1 MLGPLSLRPL
11 YAALSLSACVL
22 LVLSCGGG
30 SRVAA
35 QTATV
40 FAATAGPDLLAMD
53 SAGFIYASSSLDS
66 SVLKFNSALQEVG
79 RFSIAGINNNPYPLG
94 VAVVGTSLFVA
105 DERTFQ
111 LVEFSTIDGSLLAT
125 HDLGALGIIYP
136 IGLAVAADQ
145 QSLYLLDVNP
155 NPITRFSLNGTLLQT
170 FNTSAELFNG
180 FDNAQT
186 ISVDQVT
193 GYVYVACYEYLLP
206 SYALNSGEVFEFTA
220 DGALL
225 QIINISTYNEGP
237 VPEGLAIAANGT
249 ELIVVDSV
257 HLAVTKYRISDGAI
271 LWNTST
277 LLSAMNGYNSIPQG
291 ALVDPTSS
299 FVYVSDLF
307 NARIYQYDFNTGA
320 LLNTY
325 NTSTSTLY
333 GPSSLTLVGSTLY
346 VTGGPMGYIVVLD
359 QAGIQTGEI
368 YLDTTDQFATGALAS
383 DAEGFIYVADG
394 ATSSVSKLSA
404 DGTIV
409 QVFNT
414 TAPALG
420 LFTSSYNMAVAPNG
434 DLYVSDA
441 DNTRIVHFAA
451 SGDVLLTF
459 HSSTGDNG
467 FSPIGLG
474 LLPNGQLA
482 AVDGANARVVIFD
495 ESGVELTSLN
505 YTGSWQPQGLVVGT
519 STAGVVQIFVSD
531 SQNSQ
536 VVVFSPAGAILRT
549 LIANSPPLTIA
560 AGLALSATGDL
571 YLADADESRI
581 FVFRNALTG
590 PSAVIGDPQFVGLR
604 GQSFQVHGIDGAV
617 YALVSSV
624 STQVNARFV
633 FLDSGSCPSA
643 AVITTQCWS
652 HPGSYLGAV
661 AIQERV
667 DGHDVQR
674 LVVEAGAHEAG
685 FVSVQLNGRSLAVGD
700 SASVGQFAVQVL
712 SSHRLV
718 VRTRELQLTLDN
730 SDRFIN
736 QQVEALVGLT
746 RMTAHGLLGQT
757 HRAVQHKSAL
767 RHIEGDVDEYVVSDL
782 LAHDFHYDRF
792 EQRDQ

>member
-1 MLGPLSLRPL
+1 MLGPLSLRQLSAVLSL
-11 YAALSLSACVL
+11 YAFVL
-22 LVLSCGGG
+22 LVLCWGGVG
-30 SRVAA
+30 RVFA
-35 QTATV
+35 QTASV
-40 FAATAGPDLLAMD
+40 FVETAGPIQLAMD
-53 SAGFIYASSSLDS
+53 SAGFLYASTELDN
-66 SVLKFNSALQEVG
+66 SVLKLNSALQVVDH
-79 RFSIAGINNNPYPLG
+79 FTVSAGPDYLIEPFG
-94 VAVVGTSLFVA
+94 VAVVGASLFVLDA
-105 DERTFQ
+105 AGFR
-111 LVEFSTIDGSLLAT
+111 LVELSTIDGSLLAA
-125 HDLGALGIIYP
+125 HDLGAMGVKSP
-136 IGLAVAADQ
+136 FGLAAAADQ
-145 QSLYLLDVNP
+145 QSLYVMDVNP
-155 NPITRFSLNGTLLQT
+155 TPVTQVSLNGTLLRT
-170 FNTSAELFNG
+170 FNTSSVLVNSRR
-180 FDNAQT
+180 NAQSIT
-186 ISVDQVT
+186 VDQTT
-193 GYVYVACYEYLLP
+193 GYVYVACYEVTKFFQFTT
-206 SYALNSGEVFEFTA
+206 GKVFEFTA

-225 QIINISTYNEGP
+225 QILNISTRTLGP
-237 VPEGLAIAANGT
+237 IPEGVTVAANGT
-249 ELIVVDSV
+249 VLLITD
-257 HLAVTKYRISDGAI
+257 AVRKLVIKYSIPDGAM

-277 LLSAMNGYNSIPQG
+277 VYPTTDNSAPGG
-291 ALVDPTSS
+291 LLVDPTSS
-299 FVYVSDLF
+299 FVYVADVY
-307 NARIYQYDFNTGA
+307 NARIDQFDFNTGA

-325 NTSTSTLY
+325 NTSTSSLY
-333 GPSSLTLVGSTLY
+333 EAASMTMVGSTLY
-346 VTGGPMGYIVVLD
+346 AASESMGFIAVFAQD
-359 QAGIQTGEI
+359 GTQTGEI
-368 YLDTTDQFATGALAS
+368 YMNEYTNQGLSALAS
-383 DAEGFIYVADG
+383 DAQGFIYVADG
-394 ATSSVSKLSA
+394 NFGTVSKLSA
-404 DGTIV
+404 DGTVV

-414 TAPALG
+414 SEPELS
-420 LFTSSYNMAVAPNG
+420 LFTESYNMAVAPNG

-441 DNTRIVHFAA
+441 DNSRIVHFAA

-459 HSSTGDNG
+459 NSSTGDDG

-495 ESGVELTSLN
+495 ESGAELTFFG
-505 YTGSWQPQGLVVGT
+505 YTGAYWNPQGLVVGT
-519 STAGVVQIFVSD
+519 SAAGVVQIFVSD
-531 SQNSQ
+531 AASSQ
-536 VVVFSPAGAILRT
+536 VVVFSPAGVVLRT
-549 LIANSPPLTIA
+549 LIATSPPLRFA
-560 AGLALSATGDL
+560 VGLALSSSGDL
-571 YLADADESRI
+571 YVADEQESRI
-581 FVFRNALTG
+581 VVFRNALTG

-685 FVSVQLNGRSLAVGD
+685 FASVQLNGRSLAVGD